1 MDELRKITQSSKI
14 VGVIGHP
21 IKHSYSP
28 FMHNLAFK
36 LTDSDFIYLP
46 FDITSGNLKD
56 ALRGMV
62 ALGIKGFNVT
72 IPHKEKVIPLL
83 NNVSEGSSIVGA
95 VNTIVNENGK
105 LQGYNSDVHGILETL
120 KPYKH
125 EIEGSTVS
133 IFGAGGAARSV
144 VFTLIRYFHVKKIH
158 IINRTVQRADTI
170 KTYFSSKMLYEKIKT
185 HSLFPPELVK
195 VLSKSHLIINSS
207 SIGMYPNE
215 DDSPTKIGES
225 FNSNQI
231 GFDIV
236 YNPISTKLLK
246 IASREGA
253 TTINGLK
260 MFVEQ
265 GAKSFEL
272 WTGKKMPRQ
281 EITESLKEQLKR
293 D

>member
-1 MDELRKITQSSKI
+1 MEIFNIAIHTSRGTENRPNSSRSEPLI
-14 VGVIGHP
+14 LP
-21 IKHSYSP
+21 I
-28 FMHNLAFK
+28 
-36 LTDSDFIYLP
+36 
-46 FDITSGNLKD
+46 
-56 ALRGMV
+56 
-62 ALGIKGFNVT
+62 
-72 IPHKEKVIPLL
+72 
-83 NNVSEGSSIVGA
+83 
-95 VNTIVNENGK
+95 
-105 LQGYNSDVHGILETL
+105 DV
-120 KPYKH
+120 P
-125 EIEGSTVS
+125 ST
-133 IFGAGGAARSV
+133 
-144 VFTLIRYFHVKKIH
+144 
-158 IINRTVQRADTI
+158 
-170 KTYFSSKMLYEKIKT
+170 KT

-231 GFDIV
+231 VFDIV